1 MPLYD
6 YLYVDLPK
14 VISLYSQIT
23 GGVVEYRESTRVHS
37 RSSDNKRNY
46 DFKVFRHDAGGT
58 ANDKD
63 GTKEVI
69 KPHHSLLSELES
81 ELASKGYLLDLT
93 AQDTIPSL
101 RDAELRKLLATS
113 LCIKVT
119 GRAVVEDYDRLK
131 GIAGSFPDVT
141 KLINRSIE
149 SNLKD
154 SEEYKQLQAQLE
166 TFGAQVK
173 AEKDRNVRATKEA
186 QLKKVKATLSEMAT
200 SAGSVGLV
208 DQWILD
214 GLKTWID
221 TFLPGII
228 NLRLYPSPNH
238 PDEQFFGH
246 LKREYFEDRDLSSF
260 HFTYGSVPTEPISLI
275 GIVTSIPP
283 DVGDTFKPLAEFERE
298 GLADTESV
306 ERAFRGVFRGFDGM
320 EQMIRTCRFPR
331 VLVQPLVVYRSV
343 EPNPALQGTLR
354 LSAARP

>member
-23 GGVVEYRESTRVHS
+23 GGVVEYRESTQEYS
-37 RSSDNKRNY
+37 RSADNKRNY

-58 ANDKD
+58 ENDKD
-63 GTKEVI
+63 GIKEIV
-69 KPHHSLLSELES
+69 KPHHSLLAELES
-81 ELASKGYLLDLT
+81 ELANKGYLLDLT
-93 AQDTIPSL
+93 SQDPMPSL
-101 RDAELRKLLATS
+101 READLRKLLSTS
-113 LCIKVT
+113 LCIKVS
-119 GRAVVEDYDRLK
+119 GRAIIEDYDRLK
-131 GIAGSFPDVT
+131 GISGAFPDVA
-141 KLINRSIE
+141 KLINRSVE
-149 SNLKD
+149 AKLRD
-154 SEEYKQLQAQLE
+154 SAEYKQLQTQLE
-166 TFGAQVK
+166 ILGAQVK
-173 AEKDRNVRATKEA
+173 AEKDRNARAKKEA
-186 QLKKVKATLSEMAT
+186 QLKNAKAMLSEMAS
-200 SAGSVGLV
+200 SASSIGSV

-214 GLKTWID
+214 GLKTWIE

-228 NLRLYPSPNH
+228 NFRLYPSPSH

-246 LKREYFEDRDLSSF
+246 LKREHFEDRDLSSF
-260 HFTYGSVPTEPISLI
+260 HFTYGSVPTEQISLI
-275 GIVTSIPP
+275 GIVTGIPP
-283 DVGDTFKPLAEFERE
+283 EFGDTFKPLAEFERE

-354 LSAARP
+354 LSAPHP

>member
-23 GGVVEYRESTRVHS
+23 GGVVESREAIQEYA
-37 RSSDNKRNY
+37 RSADNKRNY

-58 ANDKD
+58 ENDKD
-63 GTKEVI
+63 GVKEFI
-69 KPHHSLLSELES
+69 KPHHSLLAELET
-81 ELASKGYLLDLT
+81 ELAAKGYLLDLT
-93 AQDTIPSL
+93 KQVPSL
-101 RDAELRKLLATS
+101 SLRAPELRALLSTS
-113 LCIKVT
+113 LCVKVT
-119 GRAVVEDYDRLK
+119 GRVVIEDYERLK
-131 GIAGSFPDVT
+131 GIASAFPDVV
-141 KLINRSIE
+141 KLINKSVE
-149 SNLKD
+149 SGIKD
-154 SEEYKQLQAQLE
+154 SAEYKQVQEQLE
-166 TFGAQVK
+166 VLGAVVK
-173 AEKDRNVRATKEA
+173 AEKDRNAKATKEA
-186 QLKKVKATLSEMAT
+186 ELKKARASLATMAN
-200 SAGSVGLV
+200 SVDSVGAV

-228 NLRLYPSPNH
+228 NLRLYPSLDH

-246 LKREYFEDRDLSSF
+246 LKHENFEDRDQSSF

-275 GIVTSIPP
+275 GIVTAVPTEHE
-283 DVGDTFKPLAEFERE
+283 DNFKPLAEFTRE
-298 GLADTESV
+298 GLANAESV
-306 ERAFRGVFRGFDGM
+306 ESAFRGVFRGFDGM

-331 VLVQPLVVYRSV
+331 ILVQPLVVYRSV

>member
-23 GGVVEYRESTRVHS
+23 GGVVESREATQEHA
-37 RSSDNKRNY
+37 RSADNKRNY

-58 ANDKD
+58 ENDK
-63 GTKEVI
+63 GGIKEFI
-69 KPHHSLLSELES
+69 KPHHSLLAELES
-81 ELASKGYLLDLT
+81 ELAAKGYLLDLT
-93 AQDTIPSL
+93 KQVPSPSL
-101 RDAELRKLLATS
+101 RDPELRALLSTS

-119 GRAVVEDYDRLK
+119 GRAVIEDYERLK
-131 GIAGSFPDVT
+131 GTASAFPDVA
-141 KLINRSIE
+141 KLINKSIE
-149 SNLKD
+149 SAFKD
-154 SEEYKQLQAQLE
+154 SPDYKELQEQLE
-166 TFGAQVK
+166 VLGGQVK
-173 AEKDRNVRATKEA
+173 AEKDRNTKATKEA
-186 QLKKVKATLSEMAT
+186 QLKRARASLATMAT
-200 SAGSVGLV
+200 SAGSVGAV

-228 NLRLYPSPNH
+228 NLRLYPSLDH

-246 LKREYFEDRDLSSF
+246 LKREHFEDRDQSSF

-275 GIVTSIPP
+275 GIVTAIPTELE
-283 DVGDTFKPLAEFERE
+283 DDFKPLAEFARE
-298 GLADTESV
+298 GLANTESV
-306 ERAFRGVFRGFDGM
+306 ESAFRGVFRGFDGM

-343 EPNPALQGTLR
+343 EPNPALQGMLR

>member
-23 GGVVEYRESTRVHS
+23 GGIVESRESTQEYS
-37 RSSDNKRNY
+37 RSNDNKRNY

-58 ANDKD
+58 ENDKD
-63 GTKEVI
+63 GIKEVI
-69 KPHHSLLSELES
+69 KPHHSLLAELES
-81 ELASKGYLLDLT
+81 ELAINGYLLDFT
-93 AQDTIPSL
+93 TQEPMPSL
-101 RDAELRKLLATS
+101 RDAELRSLLSTS

-119 GRAVVEDYDRLK
+119 GRAVIEDYDRLK
-131 GIAGSFPDVT
+131 GIASAFPDVA
-141 KLINRSIE
+141 KLINKSAE
-149 SNLKD
+149 SNLRD
-154 SEEYKQLQAQLE
+154 SEGYKQLLEQLKILE
-166 TFGAQVK
+166 TAVK
-173 AEKDRNVRATKEA
+173 AEKDRNVRATNEA
-186 QLKKVKATLSEMAT
+186 QLRKTKAELSKLT
-200 SAGSVGLV
+200 SSAGSVGLV

-246 LKREYFEDRDLSSF
+246 LKREHFEDHDLSSF
-260 HFTYGSVPTEPISLI
+260 HFTYGSLPTEPISLI
-275 GIVTSIPP
+275 GIVTAIPP
-283 DVGDTFKPLAEFERE
+283 ESNDNFKPLAEFERE

-306 ERAFRGVFRGFDGM
+306 ECAFRGVFRGFDGM

-343 EPNPALQGTLR
+343 NPNPALKNTLH
-354 LSAARP
+354 LSADRP